1 MKYIVLLGDGMADEQ
16 IMSLGGGTPLEAAK
30 KPNMDAIAGM
40 GEMGLVR
47 TIPRGMKPDTVIAD
61 LAVLGFDPEKYY
73 TGRAPLE
80 ALSLGVDLAGTDV
93 CFRAKFVSLS
103 GEKSFYDKKLVG
115 TFAGMTTVDEAGD
128 GKCDSP
134 DGDAMPAAGEVD
146 AGEGLHDLPGKGAAL
161 AADNANA
168 GEGCCD
174 SPGGNDA
181 VLTADEAKELADAVR
196 EKLGDGRF
204 SLYSCGAGGLVLV
217 WHRGRQIKAEAPQ
230 DHIGE
235 AIRDCAP
242 RDDELCRM
250 METSFDILKSHPVN
264 ARRASL
270 GLMTADALWVYD
282 GGKRPPLENFKDRT
296 GLRGAMISADGALTG
311 LAAGVGMRVINARG
325 ADGTLQTN
333 YEGRARAAVRALLED
348 GDDFVFLHISAA
360 DEMALCGDIDGKI
373 NAVENIDEKVLGV
386 VLSLMRQSG
395 EPFRL
400 LLLPGV
406 ATPVEARAHTDAP
419 VPYVIY
425 DCTRERRRVGFY
437 AELDASDEDFFIPR
451 GEMLFNRFIGR

>member
-47 TIPRGMKPDTVIAD
+47 TIPRGMEPDGIVAAF
-61 LAVLGFDPEKYY
+61 AVLGFDPEKYY

-80 ALSLGVDLAGTDV
+80 ALSLGIELADTDV
-93 CFRAKFVSLS
+93 CFRANFVSLS
-103 GEKSFYDKKLVG
+103 GEQRFYDKKLVG
-115 TFAGMTTVDEAGD
+115 TFAGMTMADEIKAGEESCDYPD
-128 GKCDSP
+128 GGASLAKDEVKVGEVRCDSP
-134 DGDAMPAAGEVD
+134 DGCAM
-146 AGEGLHDLPGKGAAL
+146 
-161 AADNANA
+161 
-168 GEGCCD
+168 
-174 SPGGNDA
+174 
-181 VLTADEAKELADAVR
+181 LTAEEIKALTDAVR

-217 WHRGRQIKAEAPQ
+217 WHRGRQIKAETPQ

-235 AIRDCAP
+235 AIRDCLP
-242 RDDELCRM
+242 RDDELCRI
-250 METSFDILKSHPVN
+250 METSFDILRSHPIN
-264 ARRASL
+264 ARRASS

-282 GGKRPPLENFKDRT
+282 GGKMPPLENFKDRA
-296 GLRGAMISADGALTG
+296 GLRGAMISADSALNG
-311 LAAGVGMRVINARG
+311 LAAGIGMRVISARG

-333 YEGRARAAVRALLED
+333 YEDRARAAVRALLED
-348 GDDFVFLHISAA
+348 GDDFVFLHVSAA
-360 DEMALCGDIDGKI
+360 DEMALRGDIDGKI
-373 NAVENIDEKVLGV
+373 NAIESIDEKVLGV

-406 ATPVEARAHTDAP
+406 ATPVELKAHTDAP